1 MGRLHHPAFK
11 ESAIGMTTG
20 NKKLADDFVY
30 THQKH
35 KHIWNSFCKFLDE
48 RFTEEDLSEILDA
61 DEITRLKI
69 TPAILPLLEFILPN
83 VGDVEAGEDKRARIR
98 AQPLADKSYASGWM
112 D

>member
-1 MGRLHHPAFK
+1 
-11 ESAIGMTTG
+11 MTTG
-20 NKKLADDFVY
+20 NKKLDDDFVY

-35 KHIWNSFCKFLDE
+35 KHIWNSFCKFLLDE

-69 TPAILPLLEFILPN
+69 PPAILPLLEFIPPN
-83 VGDVEAGEDKRARIR
+83 VGDVEADEDKRARIR
-98 AQPLADKSYASGWM
+98 AQTLVDKSYASGWM

>member
-1 MGRLHHPAFK
+1 
-11 ESAIGMTTG
+11 MTTG
-20 NKKLADDFVY
+20 KKKLDDDFVY

-35 KHIWNSFCKFLDE
+35 KHNIWNSFCKFLLDE

-69 TPAILPLLEFILPN
+69 SPAILPLLEFIPPN
-83 VGDVEAGEDKRARIR
+83 AGDVEADEDKRARIR
-98 AQPLADKSYASGWM
+98 AQTLVDKSYASGWM